1 LLKKGKRISK
11 GLSKK
16 IRAANI
22 KTIPMVDEM
31 LEGKAVAE
39 DVLDPVTG
47 EVFLK
52 CNDLLTAET
61 IAGLVEKKSQK

>member
-1 LLKKGKRISK
+1 
-11 GLSKK
+11 
-16 IRAANI
+16 
-22 KTIPMVDEM
+22 MVDEM